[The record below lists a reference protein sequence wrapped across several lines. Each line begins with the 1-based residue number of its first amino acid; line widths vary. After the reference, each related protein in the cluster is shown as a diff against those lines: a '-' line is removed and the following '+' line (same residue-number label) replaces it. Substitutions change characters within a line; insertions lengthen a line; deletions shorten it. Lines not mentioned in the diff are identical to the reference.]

1 MRRFALAMAMLVLA
15 AGSAS
20 AKAPPKHHAAPLR
33 HRVSYRRHYR
43 RQRLHFSA
51 EMKDDGR
58 TPTLDRAALRHDTG
72 YMRPMAV
79 SRLGKT
85 GAYAAFGYNT
95 SAVKPTLQPGEL
107 NGAADTRL
115 SHGESAAG
123 VKVGIPF

>member
-1 MRRFALAMAMLVLA
+1 MKRFALAMAMLVLA
-15 AGSAS
+15 AGGAL
-20 AKAPPKHHAAPLR
+20 AKPPQHHHAATLR
-33 HRVSYRRHYR
+33 HRVSWRHHHR
-43 RQRLHFSA
+43 RQRLHLSA

-58 TPTLDRAALRHDTG
+58 TPTLGRAALGQDNG
-72 YMRPMAV
+72 YMRPLAV
-79 SRLGKT
+79 SRLNNR